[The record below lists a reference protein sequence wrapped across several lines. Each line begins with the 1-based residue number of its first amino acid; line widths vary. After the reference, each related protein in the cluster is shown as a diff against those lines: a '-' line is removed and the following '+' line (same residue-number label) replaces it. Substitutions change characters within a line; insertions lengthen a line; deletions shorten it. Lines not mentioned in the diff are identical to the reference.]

1 MFNSLKKL
9 YIYNGG
15 NEMKVLVINCGSSSL
30 KYQVLD
36 MTNEVLLC
44 KGLVERIG
52 MEGSVITH
60 EKVGMD
66 KFKLVVPMNDH
77 KDAIGHVLEAV
88 QSEEHGVVKS
98 MDEIGAVGHRVVHAG
113 EKYAHSVLITDKVIK
128 ALEECIE
135 LAPLH
140 NPPNLAGIAACQAL
154 MPKTPMV
161 AVFDTAF
168 HQTMPPESYIY
179 AIPYEYYQKHG
190 IRRYGFHGTSHKYVA
205 QRAADIMN
213 CSLDD
218 LKIITCHL
226 GNGASV
232 SAIKRGKCI
241 DTSMGFTPLEGL
253 VMGTR
258 SGDIDPAIVTYIREK
273 EGLEAGVANE
283 ILNKKSGVL
292 GISGI
297 SSDFRDIED
306 AATEGNERAQ
316 LALKVFAHKVR
327 FYIGAY
333 IAEMNGV
340 DAIVFTAGLGENGI
354 EMRDVICHDLGN
366 LGIKLDL
373 VKNKV
378 RGKEMVISR
387 DDSKVK
393 VILIPTN
400 EELMIARDTFEITK
414 NLK

>member
-1 MFNSLKKL
+1 
-9 YIYNGG
+9 
-15 NEMKVLVINCGSSSL
+15 MKILVINCGSSSL
-30 KYQVLD
+30 KYQILE
-36 MTNEVLLC
+36 MTTETLLC
-44 KGLVERIG
+44 KGLVEKIG
-52 MEGSVITH
+52 ITGSTITH
-60 EKVGMD
+60 EKIGEN
-66 KFKLVVPMNDH
+66 KLVLECAMKDH
-77 KDAIGHVLEAV
+77 KDAIEQVLQVIRDKEY
-88 QSEEHGVVKS
+88 GVVKS
-98 MDEIGAVGHRVVHAG
+98 MDEIGAVGHRIGHGG
-113 EKYAHSVLITDKVIK
+113 ERYNRSVIVTDDVIK
-128 ALEECIE
+128 AITDCIP

-140 NPPNLAGIAACQAL
+140 NPANLLGISACQSL
-154 MPKTPMV
+154 MPGTPNV

-179 AIPYEYYQKHG
+179 AIPYEYYKKYG

-205 QRAADIMN
+205 EKASQMLNIN
-213 CSLDD
+213 LDD

-273 EGLEAGVANE
+273 ENLPQGKVNE
-283 ILNKKSGVL
+283 ILNKRSGML
-292 GISGI
+292 GISGV
-297 SSDFRDIED
+297 SSDFRDIE
-306 AATEGNERAQ
+306 AAVAEGNERAA
-316 LALKVFAHKVR
+316 LALKVFAHKAK

-340 DAIVFTAGLGENGI
+340 DAIVFTAGVGENDVTMRELI
-354 EMRDVICHDLGN
+354 CNEMGN

-378 RGKEMVISR
+378 RGKETIISME
-387 DDSKVK
+387 DSKVK
-393 VILIPTN
+393 ILLIPTN
-400 EELMIARDTFEITK
+400 EELMIARDALKLVTK
-414 NLK
+414 